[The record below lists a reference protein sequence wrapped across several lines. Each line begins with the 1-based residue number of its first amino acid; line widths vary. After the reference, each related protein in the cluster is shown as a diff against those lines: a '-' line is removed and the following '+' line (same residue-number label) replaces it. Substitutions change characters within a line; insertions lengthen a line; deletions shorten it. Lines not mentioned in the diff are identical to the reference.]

1 MPIQSVGVS
10 CRRFF
15 LFLILLPLLPLSA
28 ASQEVGTLTLLK
40 DSPLRVIRGCSVL
53 MGVEG
58 MKLRQG
64 DILEAGPA
72 GTSQTQLEFAG
83 GAVVE
88 LGPSTRVFLF
98 SQSGSAAELV
108 LVNGWLKGETTSGS
122 YRYATP
128 LVTATTKGGNVLV
141 HAAAD
146 ATDVF
151 VERGSASVGAGSSGV
166 IPSSTS
172 KIFFTRRGG
181 KPVTAA
187 GRPSQDFISGMPV
200 SFRDLLPS
208 RLDRFKGKK
217 PPVLKSDHEVSYAEV
232 ERWFA
237 LSPGWRRGFV
247 ERFKPRLEDSS
258 FRQSIEDHLAALPE
272 WDPILHPENHKTT
285 EPAPTDKSDSPPGRY
300 LR

>member
-1 MPIQSVGVS
+1 MPIQSVGV
-10 CRRFF
+10 RIQRFSL
-15 LFLILLPLLPLSA
+15 LFLLLPLLPLSA

-53 MGVEG
+53 IGIEG

-64 DILEAGPA
+64 DILETGPA
-72 GTSQTQLEFAG
+72 GTAQAQLEFAN

-98 SQSGSAAELV
+98 SQSGSSAELV
-108 LVNGWLKGETTSGS
+108 LISGWLKGETTSGT

-128 LVTATTKGGNVLV
+128 LVTAATKGGNVLV
-141 HAAAD
+141 HAGE

-151 VERGSASVGAGSSGV
+151 VERGSASVAAGGS
-166 IPSSTS
+166 PLASSTT
-172 KIFFTRRGG
+172 KIFFSRRAG
-181 KPVTAA
+181 KPVAAA
-187 GRPSQDFISGMPV
+187 GRPSQEFIGAMPV
-200 SFRDLLPS
+200 SFRDMLPS
-208 RLDRFKGKK
+208 RMDRFKVKK
-217 PPVLKSDHEVSYAEV
+217 APEPKRDHDVSYAEV

-247 ERFKPRLEDSS
+247 ERFKPRLEDSA
-258 FRQSIEDHLAALPE
+258 FRQSIEDHLGVLPE
-272 WDPILHPENHKTT
+272 WDPILHPEKHKT